1 MSTGRGVLPGWAF
14 YAFGDPAPQGSKR
27 HAGHGVMIESSK
39 RLKPWRDTIAGAG
52 VGAGPCLDGPLAV
65 AMVFTARRP
74 LSANR
79 RQVVPDRTPDLSKL
93 ARAAEDAVTTA
104 GLWTDDARV
113 AVYAPLAKVYPGYPY
128 PGVPDQLV
136 LPAPGVLI
144 AAVEISPAVEIA
156 APPPAEIVDPAGA
169 AAQLGV
175 PKVAVVALAAGA
187 PITPEQLEAW
197 AEAKRSDPRRFA
209 ATVAD
214 ARNAEQA
221 RRAAERAARARP
233 AETPDYLPR
242 LHALAATACADARAR
257 SERWRAAIGA

>member
-39 RLKPWRDTIAGAG
+39 RVKPWRDTIAGAG

-65 AMVFTARRP
+65 AMVFTSRRP

-79 RQVVPDRTPDLSKL
+79 RQVVPGRTPDLSKL

-136 LPAPGVLI
+136 LPAPGVLV
-144 AAVEISPAVEIA
+144 AAVEISPAAETV
-156 APPPAEIVDPAGA
+156 PPAPAAGIDPADVA
-169 AAQLGV
+169 RLLGV
-175 PKVAVVALAAGA
+175 PKVAVAALAAGG
-187 PITPEQLEAW
+187 PITPGLVESW
-197 AEAKRSDPRRFA
+197 VDAKQSDPKRFA
-209 ATVAD
+209 AVVAE
-214 ARNAEQA
+214 ARIVEQA
-221 RRAAERAARARP
+221 RKASEKAARARP
-233 AETPDYLPR
+233 AETPHFQTR
-242 LHALAATACADARAR
+242 LYDLAAAACATARAR
-257 SERWRAAIGA
+257 SERWRTAIGA